1 MNKVLKQDIEHS
13 KTQSFDGQDIP
24 WLLDQWV
31 QRSGDKVFMQWEPF
45 TGSPQAWSFLRLQ
58 REARSVAA
66 GLHECGVR
74 AGDFVIIHLDNSP
87 EFVLSWFA
95 CAELGA
101 VAVSTN
107 THSVARDMSYFAEH
121 TAAVCVITQAEY
133 VEMIDSACSE
143 LQFVV
148 LTDSVEAERREHISF
163 ASLLA
168 GDGAALPARVAA
180 PMANLSVQFTSG
192 TTSRPKAVLWT
203 HANGLWGAKTCA
215 SHMRIG
221 AADRTLVYMPLFH
234 TNAQTYSML
243 STLWVGGMFVLQP
256 KFSASRFWPLS
267 LKYQLTW
274 ASMIPFAMKAIGPQ
288 SVPEHSYRFWG
299 AAANVPAIC
308 QRFNINMIGWWG
320 MTETLTH
327 GIVTDI
333 DHPGPAGTIGRV
345 APEYDIQIRTEQG
358 HLAGP
363 GERGLLFIRGVRGV
377 SLFKEYYRNDEANSG
392 AFDDNG
398 WFETGDIVRIGEGG
412 YLFFS
417 DRDKDMLKVGA
428 ENVAASEIE
437 SVVMQTGLAEECAVV
452 AQQHAMLDEVPVVFV
467 IMNDSASDSADV
479 EAAIIAHCQEN
490 LASFKVP
497 RSVFLVDTLPRSTLE
512 KVAKNVLRK
521 GLPKITAD

>member
-1 MNKVLKQDIEHS
+1 
-13 KTQSFDGQDIP
+13 
-24 WLLDQWV
+24 
-31 QRSGDKVFMQWEPF
+31 MQWEPF
-45 TGSPQAWSFLRLQ
+45 TGSPQAWTFARLQ
-58 REARSVAA
+58 REARAIAV
-66 GLHECGVR
+66 GLHERGVR
-74 AGDFVIIHLDNSP
+74 SGDFVIIHLDNSP

-107 THSVARDMSYFAEH
+107 THSVARDMSYFSEH
-121 TAAVCVITQAEY
+121 TDAVCVITQPDY
-133 VEMIDSACSE
+133 VEMIDAACTD

-148 LTDSVEAERREHISF
+148 VTGDDAPSAHIPFATLLSCDSAQ
-163 ASLLA
+163 
-168 GDGAALPARVAA
+168 LPVRVAA

-215 SHMRIG
+215 SHMRIS

-267 LKYQLTW
+267 LQYQLTW

-288 SVPEHSYRFWG
+288 PVPEHSYRFWG

-320 MTETLTH
+320 MTETLSH

-345 APEYDIQIRTEQG
+345 APEYDIQIRTTQG
-358 HLAGP
+358 QLAGP

-377 SLFKEYYRNDEANSG
+377 SLFKEYYRNDAANSG

-398 WFETGDIVRIGEGG
+398 WFETGDIVRKDEEG

-437 SVVMQTGLAEECAVV
+437 SVVMQTGLVEECAVV

-467 IMNDSASDSADV
+467 IASGSAGSNADV

-490 LASFKVP
+490 LATFKVP

-512 KVAKNVLRK
+512 KVAKNKLRQ
-521 GLPKITAD
+521 GLPRITQG